1 MTYIL
6 NLETATKNCSVSIS
20 QNGQTILCKEMA
32 EAGYSHA
39 EKLHVFIEECIKESN
54 ISFKDLS
61 AIAVSQG
68 PGSYTGLRIGVSAA
82 KGLCFALD
90 LPLIALDTLQVLAS
104 KLSISDGV
112 IIPMID
118 ARRMEVYSAIFN
130 AKYEKVREVQ
140 AEILTENSFEEI
152 SQTIHF
158 VGDSAEKAKTV
169 LTKSNFIFHE
179 EIIYP
184 SANEMSELSYK
195 KFQENNFEDVAYFE
209 PYYLKDFMAT
219 VSKK

>member
-54 ISFKDLS
+54 ISYKDLS

-90 LPLIALDTLQVLAS
+90 LPLIAVDTLQVLAS

-152 SQTIHF
+152 SESIHF
-158 VGDSAEKAKTV
+158 VGDCAEKAKTV